1 MWMPSTGAFIRD
13 RFYRRALS
21 SRKARLA
28 DHGWKGFVDRT
39 IGLDHAPKVGKRIAV
54 MSTVSQEKT
63 GPNATVDLAGLRR
76 FVADRKLGD
85 PSALRSENISFG
97 HSNEVHLVHFDGRS
111 WALRRPPRGPLLPTA
126 HDMMREYRVL
136 SALQNTPVPVPR
148 VFAAC
153 DDPSYIGAP
162 FYLMEYMQGDVIR
175 ADTSRTFANTPE
187 RRRAVSEAMIDLL
200 AALQAVDWSAAGL
213 EGFGRPDGYLPRQ
226 LKRWTDQLDRA
237 LQVTTSIRPLPVMS
251 KVREWLEK
259 RIPESPPATI
269 VHGDFKLDNV
279 MFDGKAPGA
288 KVIAV
293 FDWEMS
299 TIGDPLADLGWL
311 LSYWL
316 EPSDSAERKGVTTAV
331 TTEPGFLSRQEM
343 LDRYEA
349 NTGRKMTDFA
359 FYEAFAIF
367 KLAIIMEGSYSR
379 FVRGQTDDP
388 LFVAMKERVPALAD
402 AAWKVCSAAKS

>member
-1 MWMPSTGAFIRD
+1 
-13 RFYRRALS
+13 
-21 SRKARLA
+21 
-28 DHGWKGFVDRT
+28 
-39 IGLDHAPKVGKRIAV
+39 
-54 MSTVSQEKT
+54 MSTTSHEKT

-76 FVADRKLGD
+76 FIADRKLGD
-85 PSALRSENISFG
+85 PAALRSENISFG

-136 SALQNTPVPVPR
+136 NALQNTPVPVPR

-153 DDPSYIGAP
+153 EDASFIGAP
-162 FYLMEYMQGDVIR
+162 FYLMEYMQGDVMR
-175 ADTSRTFANTPE
+175 ADTKKTFADTPE

-200 AALQAVDWSAAGL
+200 VALQAVDWRAAGL

-237 LQVTTSIRPLPVMS
+237 AKITAKVRELPVMA

-259 RIPESPPATI
+259 RIPDSPPATI

-279 MFDGKAPGA
+279 MFDPKAPGA
-288 KVIAV
+288 KIIAV

-316 EPSDSAERKGVTTAV
+316 EASDSADRKSITSQV
-331 TTEPGFLSRQEM
+331 TTEPGFLSRKEM
-343 LDRYEA
+343 VDRYEA
-349 NTGRKMTDFA
+349 KSGRKMGNFA

-379 FVRGQTDDP
+379 FVNGQTDDP
-388 LFVAMKERVPALAD
+388 LFIAMKERVPAMAES
-402 AAWKVCSAAKS
+402 AWKACNAGN

>member
-1 MWMPSTGAFIRD
+1 MSEPS
-13 RFYRRALS
+13 
-21 SRKARLA
+21 
-28 DHGWKGFVDRT
+28 H
-39 IGLDHAPKVGKRIAV
+39 
-54 MSTVSQEKT
+54 EKT
-63 GPNATVDLAGLRR
+63 GPSATVDVAGLKR
-76 FVADRKLGD
+76 FIADRKLGD
-85 PSALRSENISFG
+85 PSQLRSENISFG
-97 HSNEVHLVHFDGRS
+97 HSNEVHLIHFDGRS

-136 SALQNTPVPVPR
+136 NALQNTPVPVPR

-153 DDPSYIGAP
+153 EDPAYIGAP
-162 FYLMEYMQGDVIR
+162 FYLMEYVQGDVIR
-175 ADTSRTFANTPE
+175 ADTKETFANTPE

-200 AALQAVDWSAAGL
+200 VALQSVDWKAVGL

-237 LQVTTSIRPLPVMS
+237 TQITNKIRPLPAMA
-251 KVREWLEK
+251 KVRDWLEH

-279 MFDGKAPGA
+279 MFDPRAPGA

-316 EPSDSAERKGVTTAV
+316 EASDTAGRKTVTGSVTTQ
-331 TTEPGFLSRQEM
+331 PGFLSRREM
-343 LDRYEA
+343 LDRYESK
-349 NTGRKMTDFA
+349 TGRRMTDFA

-379 FVRGQTDDP
+379 FVNGQTDDP
-388 LFVAMKERVPALAD
+388 LFIAMKERVPALGEAALMVCD
-402 AAWKVCSAAKS
+402 AAR

>member
-1 MWMPSTGAFIRD
+1 MNNST
-13 RFYRRALS
+13 
-21 SRKARLA
+21 
-28 DHGWKGFVDRT
+28 
-39 IGLDHAPKVGKRIAV
+39 
-54 MSTVSQEKT
+54 QEKT

-76 FVADRKLGD
+76 FIADRNLGD
-85 PSALRSENISFG
+85 PSQLRSENISFG

-126 HDMMREYRVL
+126 HDVIREYRVL
-136 SALQNTPVPVPR
+136 SALQNTAVPVPR

-153 DDPSYIGAP
+153 DDPAYIGAP
-162 FYLMEYMQGDVIR
+162 FYLMEYMRGDVIR
-175 ADTSRTFANTPE
+175 ADATQTFANTPE

-200 AALQAVDWSAAGL
+200 VALQDVDWKAVGL

-237 LQVTTSIRPLPVMS
+237 TQITTAIRPLPVMT

-259 RIPESPPATI
+259 RIPDSPPATI

-279 MFDGKAPGA
+279 MFDPKAAGA

-316 EPSDSAERKGVTTAV
+316 EASDNEGRKGITSAVTTA
-331 TTEPGFLSRQEM
+331 PGFMTRREM
-343 LDRYEA
+343 IDRYESKS
-349 NTGRKMTDFA
+349 GRKMANFA

-388 LFVAMKERVPALAD
+388 LFVGLKDRVPALAD
-402 AAWKVCSAAKS
+402 AAWAVCSSGAK